1 MTEINGADT
10 AWVLVSCALV
20 LLMTPGLALFYGGMV
35 NSRNVLSTFMHSF
48 IALGV
53 MTIQWVVIGYSISFA
68 PDIGNGLTGGLD
80 HVFLMG
86 VAHDE
91 VRSGLTIPHILF
103 MGFQMMFA
111 IITPALITGAF
122 AERAKFGVLGGR
134 ACEGRLEGQRLRR
147 RGRHRRR
154 EEGKDEAFYDH
165 CMRI

>member
-68 PDIGNGLTGGLD
+68 P
-80 HVFLMG
+80 
-86 VAHDE
+86 
-91 VRSGLTIPHILF
+91 
-103 MGFQMMFA
+103 
-111 IITPALITGAF
+111 
-122 AERAKFGVLGGR
+122 VL
-134 ACEGRLEGQRLRR
+134 RL
-147 RGRHRRR
+147 HRRPHQSAWPAAPR
-154 EEGKDEAFYDH
+154 RFRGA
-165 CMRI
+165 CSQ